1 MASTILRIDYVRVEA
16 VQASLEV
23 LVDERG
29 FRTGRGAHTD
39 ESEHKLDSPIL
50 LGFGRRAIL
59 VRRNRRRAVAA
70 AACVPWSSFVGS
82 IDRFCH
88 GVGFIVDDSR
98 GFVTWETL

>member
-1 MASTILRIDYVRVEA
+1 MASTILRIDYVRLEA

-50 LGFGRRAIL
+50 PQIRSTG
-59 VRRNRRRAVAA
+59 
-70 AACVPWSSFVGS
+70 
-82 IDRFCH
+82 
-88 GVGFIVDDSR
+88 DS
-98 GFVTWETL
+98 GASQ